1 MFIVI
6 IEANAQT
13 VSRIFE
19 CCKMQVNPKTSFVY
33 RLLYTTGFVYFK
45 SKIAIHNQ
53 VSSNLNSHK
62 LSYYAHW
69 LFQAPQSVIKQ
80 GVTRENSI

>member
-1 MFIVI
+1 MFIAI
-6 IEANAQT
+6 IEDNAQT
-13 VSRIFE
+13 VSGIFE

-62 LSYYAHW
+62 LSYFTYW
-69 LFQAPQSVIKQ
+69 LFQAPTKRHKTGSYA
-80 GVTRENSI
+80 

>member
-1 MFIVI
+1 MFITI
-6 IEANAQT
+6 IEEISQT
-13 VSRIFE
+13 GSGISE
-19 CCKMQVNPKTSFVY
+19 CYRRQKNPKTSFVY

-62 LSYYAHW
+62 LSYFTYW
-69 LFQAPQSVIKQ
+69 LFQAPAKRHKTGSY
-80 GVTRENSI
+80 S

>member
-1 MFIVI
+1 MFIAT
-6 IEANAQT
+6 IEEKSQT
-13 VSRIFE
+13 VSGVSE
-19 CCKMQVNPKTSFVY
+19 CCKMQGNPMTSFVY
-33 RLLYTTGFVYFK
+33 RLLYATGFVYLK

-62 LSYYAHW
+62 LSYYAYW

>member
-1 MFIVI
+1 MT
-6 IEANAQT
+6 N
-13 VSRIFE
+13 
-19 CCKMQVNPKTSFVY
+19 FVY
-33 RLLYTTGFVYFK
+33 RLLYATGFVYLK

-62 LSYYAHW
+62 LSYYAYW